1 MAAHAPQSAANGS
14 IALGQQRIAVSDQQ
28 SIQDMEIEQQVGER
42 RKRRLASAAHVAANT
57 IFHSTVGRGRP
68 LVIVGDGGKTA
79 VGSSGTTPAARIES
93 HFSMS
98 IELMEKWT
106 SQVSFISMQKKKKK
120 NSSSKTK
127 KSFSSL
133 TRNQPR
139 VVMAEVTNST
149 LYAAKTLRRMWP
161 RRTKKS
167 RQQILDMG
175 DCVCVAAA
183 ERRVAFGRW
192 IGTPMPPF
200 QLLDW
205 VFIGCLR
212 RPTIETLCADDRNHF
227 SQENSRFVF
236 LFHLCSSTNPLKPN

>member
-120 NSSSKTK
+120 TAAAKQK
-127 KSFSSL
+127 KVFPLSH
-133 TRNQPR
+133 
-139 VVMAEVTNST
+139 VTN
-149 LYAAKTLRRMWP
+149 LELLWP
-161 RRTKKS
+161 RSPTRHCTPQRLYGECGREGQRKADNKS
-167 RQQILDMG
+167 STWAIACVSQLPSVEWPLDDG
-175 DCVCVAAA
+175 SGHQCRHFNCSIGCSSVVCVG
-183 ERRVAFGRW
+183 RRSRHCARTT
-192 IGTPMPPF
+192 GTIF
-200 QLLDW
+200 
-205 VFIGCLR
+205 LR
-212 RPTIETLCADDRNHF
+212 KIQGLCFF
-227 SQENSRFVF
+227 STCV
-236 LFHLCSSTNPLKPN
+236 LALTH